1 MDSRVQLSNFGSTT
15 SFCALF
21 RWSYSQNS
29 NMQSEMEF
37 ESKYDPNKIAFEDET
52 STAKLNQKEA
62 FLFHATFNHNDCK
75 RSTPFSV

>member
-1 MDSRVQLSNFGSTT
+1 
-15 SFCALF
+15 
-21 RWSYSQNS
+21 
-29 NMQSEMEF
+29 MQSEMEF